1 MLEIKNKK
9 ILFIALP
16 GYSQG
21 IQQKME
27 ELGAQVDYFN
37 DKPNEGFICKACGR
51 YNVKPYEIVLEKY
64 YKQIIDTVKEK
75 DYDYILVLRGEYT
88 PINSVNL
95 MKKTFPNAKLILYMW
110 DSLFNNKAVISRWK
124 AYDQVYTFDRKDYL
138 KHQKEIDFLPLYYY
152 DDYVPSEEI
161 KNYKYDIAFIGT
173 GLQDRVRII
182 NEVKEQCKRT
192 GKKMYA
198 YVFLPHK
205 LVYLYNKILNPNYK
219 NISIKNIQFKKIP
232 FQKVYEI
239 YHNAKCVIDI
249 EHSKQSGLTM
259 RTMEMIG
266 LRKKLI
272 TTNKDIVNY
281 DFYHEDNIL
290 VVDRNNFVLD
300 ESFIDRPYH
309 MLDENI
315 YKKYALSNWIMEVL
329 K

>member
-1 MLEIKNKK
+1 MPTPKNR
-9 ILFIALP
+9 L
-16 GYSQG
+16 
-21 IQQKME
+21 
-27 ELGAQVDYFN
+27 
-37 DKPNEGFICKACGR
+37 
-51 YNVKPYEIVLEKY
+51 
-64 YKQIIDTVKEK
+64 
-75 DYDYILVLRGEYT
+75 
-88 PINSVNL
+88 
-95 MKKTFPNAKLILYMW
+95 KLI
-110 DSLFNNKAVISRWK
+110 
-124 AYDQVYTFDRKDYL
+124 
-138 KHQKEIDFLPLYYY
+138 
-152 DDYVPSEEI
+152 
-161 KNYKYDIAFIGT
+161 
-173 GLQDRVRII
+173 
-182 NEVKEQCKRT
+182 
-192 GKKMYA
+192 
-198 YVFLPHK
+198 
-205 LVYLYNKILNPNYK
+205 
-219 NISIKNIQFKKIP
+219 KKIP

-309 MLDENI
+309 MLDESI